1 MIRESAEL
9 RAVVTRFL
17 AAMERLDG
25 PTAANFFLRADATR
39 YIGTDPQE
47 WWSGSAF
54 VDAYPKHVASWPT
67 LKIDVEE
74 MEAFESDG
82 VGWAAV
88 RAVTKFGDADFEPV
102 RFSFVFTLDGG
113 MWRLVQMHSSLGVP
127 NVEWIGVE
135 LTGALEQ
142 LLASIEGPYAPEM
155 PVRDGTVSLVFT
167 DIEDSTQMAAQLGD
181 AVWVE
186 ALQRHHRA
194 IEEVVGRKGGTVV
207 KTLGDGAMIVFA
219 STREAVRAAV
229 EIQQRQSESAG
240 EVAMG
245 VRIGVHVGDAVA
257 ADRDYLGTTV
267 NKAARIAAAADGGQ
281 IMVSDAVRVLLADT
295 HEFSF
300 GDTVSMKL
308 KGLDG
313 VHQVTP
319 VLWGQPA
326 GG

>member
-1 MIRESAEL
+1 MIKESAEL
-9 RAVVTRFL
+9 RAIVTRL
-17 AAMERLDG
+17 LGAMERLDG
-25 PTAANFFLRADATR
+25 PTAANMFLRSDPTR

-47 WWSGSAF
+47 WWSGPGF
-54 VDAYPKHVASWPT
+54 VDAYPKHVAGWPT
-67 LKIDVEE
+67 LDIDVVDI
-74 MEAFESDG
+74 EAFESG
-82 VGWAAV
+82 EIGWAAV
-88 RAVTKFGDADFEPV
+88 RAMTQFGDADFAPV

-113 MWRLVQMHSSLGVP
+113 IWRIVHMHSSLGVP

-142 LLASIEGPYAPEM
+142 LLASIEGPHAPDM

-186 ALQRHHRA
+186 ALHRHHRT
-194 IEEVVGRKGGTVV
+194 IHEVVERRGGTVV
-207 KTLGDGAMIVFA
+207 KTLGDGAMIAFA
-219 STREAVRAAV
+219 STREAVRAAI
-229 EIQQRQSESAG
+229 EIQQRQLDSKS

-257 ADRDYLGTTV
+257 SDRDYLGTTV
-267 NKAARIAAAADGGQ
+267 NKAARIAAAAEGGQ
-281 IMVSDAVRVLLADT
+281 IMVSDAVRVLLADSR
-295 HEFSF
+295 EFSF
-300 GDTVSMKL
+300 GDAASLKL

-319 VLWGQPA
+319 VLWRNP
-326 GG
+326 